1 MYVWYLYVHIYVH
14 IVDKK
19 LQNYSLQLIEFK
31 ESDWPFCSTIFI
43 SIICFLMV
51 IHLYVLVSFLLSLYA
66 EPPILISTFIRYTS
80 TTSIMCLDICNL
92 NGFSGYIAILL
103 LYFYTY
109 IVLYRCHARS
119 NGYF

>member
-1 MYVWYLYVHIYVH
+1 MYIVRISHWYSLFLYAHFVHIMVNPICMYIWYMYVH

-51 IHLYVLVSFLLSLYA
+51 LQLYVLVSFLLSLYA
-66 EPPILISTFIRYTS
+66 EPPILISTFIRMYYV
-80 TTSIMCLDICNL
+80 
-92 NGFSGYIAILL
+92 F
-103 LYFYTY
+103 
-109 IVLYRCHARS
+109 V
-119 NGYF
+119 